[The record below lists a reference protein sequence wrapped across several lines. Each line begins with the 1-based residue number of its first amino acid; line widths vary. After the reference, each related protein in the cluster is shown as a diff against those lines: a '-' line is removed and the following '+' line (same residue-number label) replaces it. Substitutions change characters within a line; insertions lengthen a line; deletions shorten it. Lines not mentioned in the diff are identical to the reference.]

1 MPKFPL
7 SPDQQSIVDSRKQ
20 NILVSAAAGSGKTR
34 VLTER
39 IVGRVCDAT
48 DPIDIDRILVVTF
61 TNSAAREMKDRIS
74 AALSERI
81 AANPSDSHL
90 EKQATLIHNAQ
101 ITTIDSF
108 CLWLF
113 RNNFHRINADPSLRV
128 MNEGEKELLMN
139 ETMEDVIKRAYE
151 SGDKDFHHIVDCY
164 SKKDKDDSLES
175 SIRKLFNYAMSYPWP
190 VKWLEDRRKDY
201 SFENF
206 DDFRTS
212 KVVAGAFDS
221 AAESLENAEMLC
233 NRALSLC
240 DEPGGPSEYK
250 KTLSADLDI
259 LSALREKVLK
269 KEDFDSLCLL
279 ISATEFPRIA
289 NAGKDT
295 DPILK
300 QQVQDYRK
308 KYKAMVTDIGDRI
321 FYDPLENIYKDM
333 SGAAGNVN
341 KLLDLTVDFARSFA
355 MAKEDRGVMDFSDM
369 EHMAVNILIKDYR
382 DDGTYEITDV
392 AKTYRDFFEEV
403 MVDEYQDSNLV
414 QELIIQSIS
423 REKEG
428 EPNRFMV
435 GDVKQSIYSFRMAR
449 PQIFM
454 GKLRDYSK
462 AADAKNRLI
471 TLKNNYR
478 SRDGVI
484 NSVNALFGTV
494 MSEKKGGV
502 PYDDDAKLYKG
513 GSFTEDTDDNITEVI
528 MLASDERSDKNRD
541 AEARMIAA
549 KIKDMVGRFKVTDSD
564 SKELRPAGYG
574 DIALLFRSPTKWA
587 PCISA
592 AFEEAGIPYHME
604 GVGDFYEAT
613 EVRDVLSFL
622 EVLDNPLSDISLYA
636 AMTSFFGKFTDEECA
651 LIKVKA
657 REGYYFWEKLEDYSK
672 NNPGDLKVEA
682 FLTMVDRYRKM
693 VTYVPID
700 ELLTALYDE
709 TGYRHVVAALPGGKQ
724 RLANI
729 NMLLSK
735 AAEYGATSFY
745 GLFHFLR
752 YVELIKK
759 TDREEGEAGVF
770 DEHSD
775 AVRVMS
781 IHKSKGLEFPVCIVG
796 AISERFNDSDSRT
809 AFVANVDAGLGAYFI
824 DPVKRIKKHTLQQ
837 SLVADRI
844 RRESLGEE
852 IRILYVAMTRAKEKL
867 IMTGVNSDPEAWIAA
882 GGSEKESSYADLMA
896 EAVARYKGIYFKF
909 TAASLTDIEQ
919 AGITDEVDNASKLT
933 TLRSDALCDEA
944 ILEKLRE
951 RFSFKYSK
959 DYLSRLYIKTTVS
972 KLKLAAMEED
982 FESHM
987 PFEEKETGEYIPRFA
1002 AEKEE
1007 IKGTDRGTAYHNLL
1021 QLLDFAAFT
1030 DCREQSDYTSVLNSQ
1045 IESLKASEKMSEDA
1059 LSKISL
1065 NKIVSFL
1072 KTDIAKE
1079 MGAAAKEKK
1088 LYKEQP
1094 FVMGVKASEVEEDF
1108 PDTETILVQGVI
1120 DVYYVKGESAVVL
1133 DYKTD
1138 RVTAAEELVKR
1149 YKTQLDYYG
1158 RAISQLTGLKI
1169 KEKLIYSFA
1178 LNEILRVE

>member
-39 IVGRVCDAT
+39 IVGRVCDAK

-81 AANPSDSHL
+81 AANPADSHL

-108 CLWLF
+108 CLYLF
-113 RNNFHRINADPSLRV
+113 RNNFHRINADPALRV

-139 ETMEDVIKRAYE
+139 ETMENVIKRAYE

-164 SKKDKDDSLES
+164 SKKDKDDSLEG

-190 VKWLEDRRKDY
+190 TKWLEDRRRDY
-201 SFENF
+201 SFENIQEF
-206 DDFRTS
+206 KNS
-212 KVVAGAFDS
+212 KAVAGAYES
-221 AAESLENAEMLC
+221 AGESLESAIRLC
-233 NRALSLC
+233 NKALALC
-240 DEPGGPSEYK
+240 DEPGGPAEYK
-250 KTLSADLDI
+250 KTLTADLDI
-259 LSALREKVLK
+259 LTALSEKVAK
-269 KEDFDSLCLL
+269 KEDFDSLSVLFP
-279 ISATEFPRIA
+279 ATEFPRMA

-295 DPILK
+295 DPIIKK
-300 QQVQDYRK
+300 QIQDYRK
-308 KYKAMVTDIGDRI
+308 KYKAFVTDIGDRI
-321 FYDPLENIYKDM
+321 FCDSLENIYKDM
-333 SGAAGNVN
+333 SATAGNVN

-369 EHMAVNILIKDYR
+369 EHMAVDILIKEYR

-428 EPNRFMV
+428 VPNRFMV

-462 AADAKNRLI
+462 DPGAKNRLI

-484 NSVNALFGTV
+484 NSVNALFETV
-494 MSEKKGGV
+494 MSEKRGGV
-502 PYDDDAKLYKG
+502 PYDDDARLYRG
-513 GSFTEDTDDNITEVI
+513 GSFTEDTPDNMTEVI

-541 AEARMIAA
+541 AEARLIAA
-549 KIKDMVGRFKVTDSD
+549 KIKELVGRFPVTDSD

-651 LIKVKA
+651 NIKVKA
-657 REGYYFWEKLEDYSK
+657 SGGYYFWDRLKDYSEK
-672 NNPGDLKVEA
+672 FPEDTKVAA
-682 FLTMVDRYRKM
+682 FLAMVERYRHM
-693 VTYVPID
+693 VTYMPID
-700 ELLTALYDE
+700 ELLTQLYDE
-709 TGYRHVVAALPGGKQ
+709 TGYRHVVSALPGGKQ

-759 TDREEGEAGVF
+759 TDRDEGEASIF
-770 DEHSD
+770 DEHCD

-796 AISERFNDSDSRT
+796 ALSERFNDSDSRT
-809 AFVANVDAGLGAYFI
+809 AFVANVDAGIGAYFI
-824 DPVKRIKKHTLQQ
+824 DPVKRIKKRTLQQ

-844 RRESLGEE
+844 RREALGEE
-852 IRILYVAMTRAKEKL
+852 IRVLYVAMTRAKEKL
-867 IMTGVNSDPEAWIAA
+867 IMTGVNPDPEAWIAA
-882 GGSEKESSYADLMA
+882 GGSEKETSYADLMA
-896 EAVARYKGIYFKF
+896 EAVARYKGLHFKYIVA
-909 TAASLTDIEQ
+909 TYEGIEQ
-919 AGITDEVDNASKLT
+919 SEISETVDKAAQLSALKSGAL
-933 TLRSDALCDEA
+933 SDDAL
-944 ILEKLRE
+944 LSRLRD
-951 RFSFKYSK
+951 RFSFKYPK

-987 PFEEKETGEYIPRFA
+987 PFEEKETGEYIPKFA

-1007 IKGTDRGTAYHNLL
+1007 VKGTDRGTAYHNLL

-1030 DCREQSDYTSVLNSQ
+1030 DCNAPEDYAAALDSQ
-1045 IESLKASEKMSEDA
+1045 IGLIRSSEKLSEDA

-1065 NKIVSFL
+1065 NKILAFL
-1072 KTDIAKE
+1072 KTGPAGE
-1079 MGAAAKEKK
+1079 MGLAAHKSA

-1094 FVMGVKASEVEEDF
+1094 FVLGVKASEVEEDF
-1108 PDTETILVQGVI
+1108 PDSETILVQGVI
-1120 DVYYVKGESAVVL
+1120 DVYYVKDGEAVVL
-1133 DYKTD
+1133 D
-1138 RVTAAEELVKR
+1138 
-1149 YKTQLDYYG
+1149 
-1158 RAISQLTGLKI
+1158 
-1169 KEKLIYSFA
+1169 
-1178 LNEILRVE
+1178 